1 MLLKKRNDVWD
12 MNGRMKYKL
21 VVLLLLICGMVS
33 AGTGRTK
40 VKPMEVQEQHF
51 LNIPAM
57 QPLAVYWYWMSDNI
71 SEEGVVKDLYAMKR
85 AGITR
90 AYIGNIGIQDVPYGK
105 VKFMSPE
112 WWRILHTALKTATK
126 LGIEIGIFNCPGWSQ
141 SGGPW
146 IKPLESMRYLAS
158 SRTEVQGP
166 SYYHAALPEVGRD
179 AQDVKVLAYPDIRQG
194 CTFVPL
200 QKLDSASVIDLVSP
214 SPAIVRSVT
223 IQTVHAPHRTDAELF
238 VKENG
243 RYRSVAKF
251 VIDRSNASINVG
263 FDPYAPVVISLP
275 GIKGSEFRLVI
286 DRQSAG
292 MIESID
298 LSDVPRVERYPEKTL
313 AKMWQTP
320 HPMFYDYLWKKQPVC
335 TDKSEIVPV
344 NRVLDITKYMDSQG
358 VLSWKVPAGR
368 WTILRTA
375 MLTTGQTNS
384 PASPEATGLEVDKM
398 SKAHIRTHFNAYLG
412 EILRR
417 IPAADRKTF
426 RIVVEDSYE
435 SGGQNWTDSMIP
447 DFRKRY
453 GYDPVPYLPVFRGV
467 VVGSED
473 QSDRFLWDV
482 RRLVADEVAYDY
494 VGGLRKVSHEHGL
507 TTWLENYGH
516 WGFPGEFLQYGGQSD
531 EVSGEFWSEGDL
543 GNIENRAASSCGH
556 IYGKKKVWAESF
568 TCGGPDFTRYP
579 GIMKPRGDRFF
590 TEGINS
596 TLLHLYIEQP
606 DERVP
611 GINAPFGNE
620 FNRHNTWFSQLDVF
634 AKYLKRCNYM
644 LQQGRYIADVAYFI
658 GEDAPKMTGICEPS
672 LPKGYSFDYING
684 EVLMKDATVQD
695 GLLTLKSGM
704 QYRVL
709 VLPRITTMR
718 PEMLRQIRKLVKEG
732 LTILGPAPVQ
742 SPSLQGYPEADRE
755 VQAMAGELWNPDT
768 NPGGNYSCYG
778 RGRVYPGNTS
788 LKKVLDALKVI
799 PDFQSNVD
807 SLLFIHRKL
816 ASGEC
821 YFISNQSG
829 RTQDFNAS
837 FRVSGLRP
845 ELWNPQTAEIRLLPQ
860 YQEHPEMT
868 EIPMELQPYESAFVV
883 FRRPSAKRK
892 MEGENYPA
900 GQLRL
905 AVSRPWKVTFQDGRG
920 GPDGPV
926 VFDSLSDWTKS
937 ADERIRYFS
946 GEATYMTSFRMKALP
961 AGQTYLNLGRV
972 MVMAKVMLN
981 GHEVGG
987 VWTRPYRLNITKY
1000 LRKGENRLEVTVV
1013 NDWMN
1018 RLIHDKSLPEGDR
1031 ITWQT
1036 FSYLKAD
1043 TPLQSSGLLGPVEIW
1058 SYPYQMLR

>member
-1 MLLKKRNDVWD
+1 MNRITECLLVLFLLCAG
-12 MNGRMKYKL
+12 GR
-21 VVLLLLICGMVS
+21 VS
-33 AGTGRTK
+33 ANIEKSR
-40 VKPMEVQEQHF
+40 PMRIEEEHF
-51 LNIPAM
+51 RNIPDT

-71 SEEGVVKDLYAMKR
+71 SREGVVKDLYAMKR

-90 AYIGNIGIQDVPYGK
+90 AYIGNIGGQNVPYGK
-105 VKFMSPE
+105 VKFLSPE
-112 WWRILHTALKTATK
+112 WWNILDTALKTATK
-126 LGIEIGIFNCPGWSQ
+126 LDIEIGIFNCPGWSQ

-146 IKPLESMRYLAS
+146 IKPSESMRYLGS
-158 SRTEVQGP
+158 SQVSVQGP
-166 SYYHAALPEVGRD
+166 SSFHALLPSVGSD
-179 AQDVKVLAYPDIRQG
+179 AQDVRVLAYPDIRQD

-200 QKLDSASVIDLVSP
+200 QKLGESSVIDLESKT
-214 SPAIVRSVT
+214 PAVVRSMT
-223 IQTVHAPHRTDAELF
+223 IQTVHAPCQTNAELF

-243 RYRSVAKF
+243 HYRSVVKF

-275 GIKGSEFRLVI
+275 EVKGSEFRLVI
-286 DRQSAG
+286 DPKSAG
-292 MIESID
+292 IIESVN

-320 HPMFYDYLWKKQPVC
+320 HPMFYDYLWRRQPESM
-335 TDKSEIVPV
+335 DKNKVVPAG
-344 NRVLDITKYMDSQG
+344 RVLDITKYMDSKG
-358 VLSWKVPAGR
+358 MLSWQVPEGQ
-368 WTILRTA
+368 WTIMRTA
-375 MLTTGQTNS
+375 MLPTGQTNS

-398 SKAHIRTHFNAYLG
+398 SEAHVRTHFNAFLG
-412 EILRR
+412 EILKR

-453 GYDPVPYLPVFRGV
+453 GYDPVPYLPVFQGV

-482 RRLVADEVAYDY
+482 RRLVADEVAYNY

-634 AKYLKRCNYM
+634 AKYMKRCNYM
-644 LQQGRYIADVAYFI
+644 LQQGRYVADAAYFI

-672 LPKGYSFDYING
+672 LPEGYSFDYING
-684 EVLMKDATVQD
+684 EVLMKDATVED

-704 QYRVL
+704 QYHVL
-709 VLPRITTMR
+709 VLPKITTMR
-718 PEMLRQIRKLVKEG
+718 PEMLRQIQKLVGEG
-732 LTILGPAPVQ
+732 LTVLGPEPER
-742 SPSLQGYPEADRE
+742 SPSLQDYPHADDE
-755 VQAMAGELWNPDT
+755 VRTMAGELCNPITDF
-768 NPGGNYSCYG
+768 GNGYYG
-778 RGRVYPGNTS
+778 YGQGRVYPERTP
-788 LKKVLDALKVI
+788 LDKVFRDLNVL
-799 PDFQSNVD
+799 PDFKSNVD

-816 ASGEC
+816 SDGDL

-829 RTQDFNAS
+829 RKKNFNAS
-837 FRVSGLRP
+837 FRVSGFQP

-860 YQEHPEMT
+860 YQEHSQTT
-868 EIPMELQPYESAFVV
+868 EVPMELQPFESAFIV
-883 FRRPSAKRK
+883 FRIPSYGVRK
-892 MEGENYPA
+892 QAGENYPSSQFRMTVA
-900 GQLRL
+900 G
-905 AVSRPWKVTFQDGRG
+905 PWKVTFQEKRG
-920 GPDGPV
+920 GPEGPV
-926 VFDSLSDWTKS
+926 VMDSLSDWTRS
-937 ADERIRYFS
+937 SDERIKYFS
-946 GEATYMTSFRMKALP
+946 GEAAYTTSFEMKKLP
-961 AGQTYLNLGRV
+961 EGEIYLDLGKV
-972 MVMAKVMLN
+972 MVMAKVKLN
-981 GHEVGG
+981 GHYIGG
-987 VWTRPYRLNITKY
+987 VWTSPYRLNITKY
-1000 LRKGENRLEVTVV
+1000 LRKGENQLEVTVV

-1018 RLIHDKSLPEGDR
+1018 RLIRDKSLPEQDR

-1036 FSYLKAD
+1036 CSDLKAD
-1043 TPLQSSGLLGPVEIW
+1043 TPLQSSGLLGPVKIQ
-1058 SYPYQMLR
+1058 SYPYRMLR